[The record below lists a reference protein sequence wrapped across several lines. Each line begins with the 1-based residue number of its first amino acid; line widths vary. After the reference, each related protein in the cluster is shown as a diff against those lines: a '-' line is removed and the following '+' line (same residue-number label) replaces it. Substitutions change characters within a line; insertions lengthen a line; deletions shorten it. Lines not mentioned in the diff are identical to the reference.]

1 MTRALVVASLG
12 LLLLGCRTKEKST
25 LERGAGVYARACATC
40 HGSARVPGR
49 QLGFKV
55 KPPNL
60 ASPELQHRL
69 SDQALR
75 LTIREGK
82 GEMPPFGRML
92 SDEELSQLVVYL
104 RTLKGSGAN

>member
-1 MTRALVVASLG
+1 MTRAALAVSLG
-12 LLLLGCRTKEKST
+12 LALFGCRAKEKSP
-25 LERGAGVYARACATC
+25 LERGAGVYVRACATC

-60 ASPELQHRL
+60 ASPDLQRRL

-75 LTIREGK
+75 STIREGK

-104 RTLKGSGAN
+104 RSLTASAN